1 VATSDALYVVDDWIS
16 EHYFIADD
24 KSGTFTARARTLMD
38 SWRTAGEED
47 PHWRSPRERYTG
59 SRAALVS
66 QLAALQAEA
75 AAVDGNASPAQR
87 REVLAEVSIECADT
101 FRTLLGYQDPAADGG
116 TPVIERWDV
125 R

>member
-1 VATSDALYVVDDWIS
+1 MAVSDALYVVDDWIS

-59 SRAALVS
+59 SRAVLVS
-66 QLAALQAEA
+66 QLAA
-75 AAVDGNASPAQR
+75 R
-87 REVLAEVSIECADT
+87 R
-101 FRTLLGYQDPAADGG
+101 DPARPSLRLPRAH
-116 TPVIERWDV
+116 RSK
-125 R
+125 